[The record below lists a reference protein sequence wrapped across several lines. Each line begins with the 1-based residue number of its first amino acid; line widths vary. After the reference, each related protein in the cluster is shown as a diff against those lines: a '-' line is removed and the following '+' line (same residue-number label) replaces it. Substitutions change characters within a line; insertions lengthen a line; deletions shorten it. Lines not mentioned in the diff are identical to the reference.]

1 MEAST
6 VSFTPKDVMKLRER
20 TGLGMMDCKEALTV
34 NNGDMKAAE
43 EWLRAK
49 MKGKMDTRTE
59 RTTGEGRVAITIE
72 GAEAAIIEVLCE
84 TDFTARNDDF
94 NRMVKDVAALALKAP
109 VGPIKAD
116 AAITKR
122 VDDVRITTGEN
133 MSFAR
138 GERLKAPATGGFG
151 SYVHHDNKRGAIM
164 EFDLPPGA
172 KAPAQDVLTG
182 VCMHIVAHVPPPVA
196 VDQSG
201 VDQNTLNAIHAAGTA
216 EAKEG
221 GKPDQIAIK
230 IADGKVRKYLEEN
243 TLLDQKYVRDPSGK
257 QSVRDALGKDVKV
270 LRFIRYT
277 VGGG

>member
-1 MEAST
+1 MEATT
-6 VSFTPKDVMKLRER
+6 VSFTPKDVMKLREK

-59 RTTGEGRVAITIE
+59 RATAEGRVAIVID
-72 GAEAAIIEVLCE
+72 GSNAVVVEVRCE

-94 NRMVKDVAALALKAP
+94 IKMVNDVAKMAMKMPPGP
-109 VGPIKAD
+109 VTAD

-138 GERLKAPATGGFG
+138 GERYQTSNGGFG
-151 SYVHHDNKRGAIM
+151 SYVHHDNKRGAIVQY
-164 EFDLPPGA
+164 EG
-172 KAPAQDVLTG
+172 KAPPADVLTG

-201 VDQNTLNAIHAAGTA
+201 VDQNTLNAIHAAGMA
-216 EAKEG
+216 EAKES
-221 GKPDQIAIK
+221 GKPDQIAAK

-243 TLLDQKYVRDPSGK
+243 TLLDQKYVRDPAGK
-257 QSVRDALGKDVKV
+257 QSVREALGKDAKIV
-270 LRFIRYT
+270 RFTRYT
-277 VGGG
+277 VGG